1 MGSDDLVEQLIAA
14 GADVN
19 VQDHVRENG
28 GGQETPLHRAAVGG
42 HLEALRQLIH
52 GGAQVFQGKL
62 SFTFKFQIW
71 HHLAPDKRLIL
82 AKLEDGRPCITRLNE
97 ERRDASRLC

>member
-1 MGSDDLVEQLIAA
+1 MQNLQTVSAPEAVQPLLKYGADVTAADSRGITPLHLAAGLGSDDLVQQLIAA

-19 VQDHVRENG
+19 AQDHVRENG

-52 GGAQVFQGKL
+52 GGAQV
-62 SFTFKFQIW
+62 
-71 HHLAPDKRLIL
+71 
-82 AKLEDGRPCITRLNE
+82 
-97 ERRDASRLC
+97 